1 MARQPVST
9 VVGVGIDSVDLDR
22 FAAILSRRPALQA
35 RLFSAGEQADASAL
49 RNPVPSLAA
58 RFAAKEAAMKA
69 LGVGLGAFDWAD
81 VAVIGAPGGRPSLD
95 VTGRAA
101 SLAAAAGVGS
111 WQVSL
116 THTALMASA
125 VVLALS

>member
-1 MARQPVST
+1 MTAL
-9 VVGVGIDSVDLDR
+9 VGVGIDAVDLDR
-22 FAAILSRRPALQA
+22 FAAVLSRRPGMQG
-35 RLFSAGEQADASAL
+35 RLFSAGEQEDVSAM

-69 LGVGLGAFDWAD
+69 LGVGIGAIDWVD
-81 VAVIGAPGGRPSLD
+81 VSVVRAPGGRPSLA
-95 VTGRAA
+95 VSGRAA
-101 SLAAAAGVGS
+101 SLAETAGVAS

-116 THTALMASA
+116 THTGLMASA

>member
-1 MARQPVST
+1 VTGA

-22 FAAILSRRPALQA
+22 FGAVLSRRPAMRA
-35 RLFSAGEQADASAL
+35 RLFSAGEQAAL
-49 RNPVPSLAA
+49 SGLNNPLPSLAA

-69 LGVGLGAFDWAD
+69 LGVGLGAFDWID
-81 VAVIGAPGGRPSLD
+81 VSVVRAPGGRPSLS

-101 SLAAAAGVGS
+101 SLAADAGVAS

-116 THTALMASA
+116 THTGLTASA